1 VEVEEEAA
9 EYCHKLHGRHI
20 CDCEKCPIEYDF
32 ALEFISA
39 ASVDLRYIKFEIVLI
54 EPKHLKNV

>member
-1 VEVEEEAA
+1 MEVEEEAA
-9 EYCHKLHGRHI
+9 KYCHKLHWRHI
-20 CDCEKCPIEYDF
+20 CNCEKSTIEYDF

-39 ASVDLRYIKFEIVLI
+39 ASVDFRYIKFEIVLI